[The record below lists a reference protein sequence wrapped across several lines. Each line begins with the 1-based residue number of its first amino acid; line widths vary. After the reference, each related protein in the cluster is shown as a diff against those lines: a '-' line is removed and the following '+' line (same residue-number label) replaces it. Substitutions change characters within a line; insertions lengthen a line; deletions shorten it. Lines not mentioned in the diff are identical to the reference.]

1 MKGAQIFLWI
11 VIFPDLGLLFEEVYP
26 TDTTN
31 IAYPLTVLLK
41 GRHRYPGEE
50 NVAEISRER
59 TKLLNR
65 VKRIRGQIDAV
76 ERTLAAEENCTDVL
90 MLLAAA
96 RGGINGLMAE
106 VLEDHI
112 RLHLLQEG
120 RNPLTPDLGEE
131 LIDLVRAYL
140 K

>member
-1 MKGAQIFLWI
+1 MSHT
-11 VIFPDLGLLFEEVYP
+11 E
-26 TDTTN
+26 
-31 IAYPLTVLLK
+31 
-41 GRHRYPGEE
+41 
-50 NVAEISRER
+50 RER
-59 TKLLNR
+59 AKLLNR
-65 VKRIRGQIDAV
+65 VKRIRGQIESI
-76 ERTLAAEENCTDVL
+76 ERTLAMEGHECADVL

-112 RLHLLQEG
+112 RLHLLKDG
-120 RNPLTPDLGEE
+120 HAPLTPDLGEE